1 MRRRL
6 LSTALAESLEPR
18 TLMSGSDDL
27 VHHLYYPEGYSSRT
41 ISEAVPITNPNSVA
55 ATYELWA
62 RYAVGERD
70 QLISSGTI
78 APHSRAGVVVT
89 NARRDGSS
97 ITRAGVGY
105 ALELRSSAPLAA
117 NLSHYDFGTAIGE
130 SFTNATST
138 EWTFGDGVKDSVN
151 VRQALV
157 IYNPNNQEAHVTLT
171 AFTESGQVVSVTK
184 SIDALRRGGWNLHR
198 ALDVSEGL
206 YGIRVTSDIPIVAAL
221 THYDITEQRGYGSL
235 GQTGGATAGYIASI
249 DPEDNSDDGT
259 PDQGGSNDDDGT
271 PDQGNGRANRRAT
284 LGILNAGDA
293 PATITLKFVDRQHGD
308 TVVVAERTLTV
319 LAGSH
324 DKVDVASLGIVA
336 DAGFG
341 VVYESDLPVTMAAS
355 VFRGNDAVGVEATA
369 VAATTWTFGE
379 GFMSAARAGLSVF
392 EDLYVFN
399 PGATAAEITVEFF
412 LGDGRTYS
420 VSDSMDSLK
429 IEDFELH
436 DLPGLLALGA
446 TSYFGVRITSTAPV
460 VAAFEHWD
468 SVLGGGFATQGLPG
482 GTIVPLADILV
493 L

>member
-1 MRRRL
+1 MTESRHSL
-6 LSTALAESLEPR
+6 ALAEPLEPR

-27 VHHLYYPEGYSSRT
+27 VHHLYYPEGFSSRT
-41 ISEAVPITNPNSVA
+41 ISEPVPITNPNSA
-55 ATYELWA
+55 DATYELWA
-62 RYAVGERD
+62 RYATGERD

-78 APHSRAGVVVT
+78 APHSRAGIVVT

-105 ALELRSSAPLAA
+105 ALELRSSVPLAA

-130 SFTNATST
+130 SFTGTTST

-157 IYNPNNQEAHVTLT
+157 IYNPNNEEAHVTLT

-206 YGIRVTSDIPIVAAL
+206 YGIRVTSDVPIVAAL

-249 DPEDNSDDGT
+249 DPDDNSDDGT

-284 LGILNAGDA
+284 LGLLNAGDTA
-293 PATITLKFVDRQHGD
+293 ATVILKFVDRQHGD

-319 LAGSH
+319 PPGSH
-324 DKVDVASLGIVA
+324 DKVDIASLGIVA

-341 VVYESDLPVTMAAS
+341 VVYESDLPVTVAAS
-355 VFRGNDAVGVEATA
+355 VFRGNDAIGVEATA

-379 GFMSAARAGLSVF
+379 GFMSAARAGVSVF

-399 PGATAAEITVEFF
+399 PGAAGANVTVEFF

-446 TSYFGVRITSTAPV
+446 TSYFGVRITATVPV

-468 SVLGGGFATQGLPG
+468 SLLGGGFATQGLPG
-482 GTIVPLADILV
+482 GTIVALADILV

>member
-1 MRRRL
+1 MKRRL
-6 LSTALAESLEPR
+6 LSVALAESLEPR

-41 ISEAVPITNPNSVA
+41 ISEAVPITNPNGVA

-62 RYAVGERD
+62 RYAIGERD

-78 APHSRAGVVVT
+78 APHSRSGVVVT

-97 ITRAGVGY
+97 ITRSGVGY
-105 ALELRSSAPLAA
+105 ALELRSSVPLAA

-157 IYNPNNQEAHVTLT
+157 IYNPNNEEAHVTLT
-171 AFTESGQVVSVTK
+171 AFTESGQVVSVNK

-206 YGIRVTSDIPIVAAL
+206 YGIRVTANVPIVAAL

-259 PDQGGSNDDDGT
+259 PDQGGGNNDDGT

-284 LGILNAGDA
+284 LGILNAGDT

-308 TVVVAERTLTV
+308 TVIVAERTLTV

-324 DKVDVASLGIVA
+324 DKVDVVSLGIVA

-341 VVYESDLPVTMAAS
+341 VVYESDQPVTVAAS
-355 VFRGNDAVGVEATA
+355 VFRGNDAVGVEAA
-369 VAATTWTFGE
+369 SVAATTWTFGE
-379 GFMSAARAGLSVF
+379 GFMSAARAGISVF

-399 PGATAAEITVEFF
+399 PGATAADITVEFF

-420 VSDSMDSLK
+420 ISDSMDSLK

-436 DLPGLLALGA
+436 DLPGLLALG
-446 TSYFGVRITSTAPV
+446 TRSYFGVRITSTVPV

-482 GTIVPLADILV
+482 GTVIPLADV
-493 L
+493 LAL